1 METWIILS
9 RAALVIGI
17 IVMVSASAPSQTTP
31 PKLVL
36 PPAPE
41 GVLIQQDVPYLDADR
56 SEKLDLYLPANR
68 PKDARSP
75 AVVMIHGGGWTGGD
89 KAEGRSFNICTTL
102 AKAGYVC
109 ISINYI
115 LTRGEC
121 WPTNVRDCKN
131 AVRFLRVNAEKYGVD
146 VDHIGVIG
154 GSAGGHLALMVG
166 YTNKVPF
173 LEPASPYPGVSDR
186 VDCVVDMY
194 GITNLLTRCKTDEK
208 GSPTGALITSSGCL
222 ATTREEDPDT
232 WKLASPVYHIT
243 KASPPTL
250 ILQGDADTTVD
261 RDQSTELANKLR
273 ECGVEHELI
282 ILPGIGHTFDLQS
295 WAHKPLPQD
304 LRPVVTSFFD
314 KHLKHK

>member
-1 METWIILS
+1 MDASVLFLRAVLMLGILMLIAS
-9 RAALVIGI
+9 
-17 IVMVSASAPSQTTP
+17 SAPSLTTT

-41 GVLIQQDVPYLDADR
+41 GVLIQQDVPYLDAER
-56 SEKLDLYLPANR
+56 LEKLDLYLPADR

-121 WPTNVRDCKN
+121 WPTDVRDCKN
-131 AVRFLRVNAEKYGVD
+131 AVRFLRANAEKYGVD

-154 GSAGGHLALMVG
+154 GSAGGHLALMVA

-186 VDCVVDMY
+186 VNCVVDMY
-194 GITNLLTRCKTDEK
+194 GITNLLTRRKTDEK
-208 GSPTGALITSSGCL
+208 GNPTGALITSSGL
-222 ATTREEDPDT
+222 LPMSREEVTDT
-232 WKLASPVYHIT
+232 WKLASPVYHIS
-243 KASPPTL
+243 KATPPTL

-261 RDQSTELANKLR
+261 RDQSVELANKLR
-273 ECGVEHELI
+273 VCGVEHDLVLI
-282 ILPGIGHTFDLQS
+282 PGIGHTFDLQT
-295 WAHKPLPQD
+295 WARKPLPQD
-304 LRPVVTSFFD
+304 LRPVVTKFFD
-314 KHLKHK
+314 KHLNHK